1 MNVYDEAYN
10 LKRAIQGSEEYKQY
24 MELKTQI
31 SKNEHLDKMLKDFQQ
46 KQFSIQTKQMSG
58 EEITDDMMLF
68 SFLLSVQ
75 KLSFYLE

>member
-31 SKNEHLDKMLKDFQQ
+31 SKNEHLDKMLKDFQ
-46 KQFSIQTKQMSG
+46 
-58 EEITDDMMLF
+58 
-68 SFLLSVQ
+68 
-75 KLSFYLE
+75 